1 MERFVKNGDSV
12 KVHFT
17 GTLEDGRI
25 FDSSIDRKP
34 LAFKVGSG
42 QVIQGFDEAVIGM
55 QLGQEKTI
63 NINSDKAYGPRV
75 KELIVNVEKEKF
87 PQKLEIKIN
96 QHYKIPIE
104 DGESMVVRVT
114 NISENTIELDGNHP
128 LAGKNLTFKITLI
141 EIEN

>member
-17 GTLEDGRI
+17 GTLDDGSI

-34 LAFKVGSG
+34 LAFKVGSR

-96 QHYKIPIE
+96 QQYKIPIE

>member
-1 MERFVKNGDSV
+1 MERFVKNGDKI

-17 GTLEDGRI
+17 GTLEDGNI
-25 FDSSIDRKP
+25 FDSSVNKKP
-34 LAFKVGSG
+34 LNFIVGSG

-55 QLGQEKTI
+55 KLGQEKTI
-63 NINSDKAYGPRV
+63 HINSDKAYGPKV

-96 QHYKIPIE
+96 QQYKIPIE
-104 DGESMVVRVT
+104 DGESMIVRVT

-128 LAGKNLTFKITLI
+128 LAGKNLTFKITLV